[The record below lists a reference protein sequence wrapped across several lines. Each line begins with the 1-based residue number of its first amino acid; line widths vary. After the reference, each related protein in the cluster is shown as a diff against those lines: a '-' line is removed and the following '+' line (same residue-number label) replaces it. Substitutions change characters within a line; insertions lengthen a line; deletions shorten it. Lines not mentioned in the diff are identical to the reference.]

1 MAPLLRKLLHGL
13 FLTILLAISPPA
25 LADGD
30 EQERL
35 KRFGQQNFLT
45 GNTLTYKIKFPPGHI
60 STAKLR
66 EGNRLPVS

>member
-1 MAPLLRKLLHGL
+1 MLLHGL

-45 GNTLTYKIKFPPGHI
+45 GNTLTYKHKTCVPQSLYFG
-60 STAKLR
+60 R
-66 EGNRLPVS
+66 FDNFDC